1 MSDRLHIRGGRP
13 LTGEVV
19 LNGSKNGALP
29 ILAAALLVEEPVQL
43 HNVPQISDIEKMC
56 ELLRGQGAVVT
67 RDGDTLRLD
76 AAALSGAAIDRDLAA
91 AMRGSFY
98 LLGPLLARR
107 RRAEIPLPGGC
118 AIGSRPVD
126 YVIRALEG
134 LGVVTEERTDVVVCT
149 APDGLHG
156 ATITL
161 DPVYRS
167 PGATFNVAM
176 AAALA
181 EGRTVIENASSDP
194 EVENFCRFLQAAGV
208 GIEGEGTTRLV
219 IEGQK
224 RLHRCAHTILSDRI
238 EAGTFLIAAAAT
250 RGEVRVHPLRPAYL
264 DSLLDK
270 LEEMGVTVLRE
281 RDAITVRGDARPTGA
296 TVYTMPYPGFPTDLQ
311 PPMVVLM
318 CLAEGRSEMRE
329 TIYDGR
335 LSFVHELRR
344 MGAQVKLASGQHA
357 MIEGVDAL
365 RGRSMEGKDMRAGAA
380 LVVAALAAEGD
391 SYIAGRHYIVRG
403 YERLEEKLRSLGAQV
418 LDDEDEG
425 GDEQ

>member
-1 MSDRLHIRGGRP
+1 MSDRLQIRGGVP
-13 LTGEVV
+13 LRGDVV

-29 ILAAALLVEEPVQL
+29 ILAAALLVQGAVTL

-56 ELLRGQGAVVT
+56 DLLRGQGATVE
-67 RDGDTLRLD
+67 RDGDTLHID
-76 AAALSGAAIDRDLAA
+76 ATTLSGADIDRDLAA

-98 LLGPLLARR
+98 LLGPLLARL

-134 LGVVTEERTDVVVCT
+134 LGVETEERTDVVLCT

-161 DPVYRS
+161 DPIYRS

-181 EGRTVIENASSDP
+181 DGRTTVENASSDP
-194 EVENFCRFLQAAGV
+194 EVENFCRFLQAAGAS
-208 GIEGEGTTRLV
+208 IEGAGTTRLV

-224 RLHRCAHTILSDRI
+224 RLHGCEHTILGDRI

-250 RGEVRVHPLRPAYL
+250 RGDVRVSPMRPAYL

-281 RDAITVRGDARPTGA
+281 RDAITVRGDTRPTGA

-318 CLAEGRSEMRE
+318 CLADGRSEMRE

-344 MGAQVKLASGQHA
+344 MGAQVKLVNGQHA
-357 MIEGVDAL
+357 VIEGVDGL
-365 RGRSMEGKDMRAGAA
+365 QGRNVEGKDMRAGAA
-380 LVVAALAAEGD
+380 LVVAALAADGD
-391 SYIAGRHYIVRG
+391 STIAGRHYIVRG
-403 YERLEEKLRSLGAQV
+403 YERLEEKLRALGAQV
-418 LDDEDEG
+418 REDEDGCEEG
-425 GDEQ
+425 